1 MEFRTLRLERF
12 RNFDFLSLDF
22 TGKRHF
28 LCGANAQGKSNC
40 LEALSLVT
48 AMRSFRVRE
57 WKPLAQNGSNE
68 WQVRYNIQSQDS
80 GDHCLEL
87 QVNGTRKHIILD
99 GDPLPRLGAL
109 LGRFPVVV
117 LGSEDLQLLRG
128 SPGERRRWLDLTFS
142 LIDPA
147 YFEALLSYG
156 KALAQRNRLLKNGA
170 SERELESFEQV
181 MATPAA
187 LLVQTRTQRIE
198 QLCNLAESV
207 YTELADGRE
216 QPSLTYRPHTPLTDA
231 GAFLEKWRDNR
242 NGDRAMGST
251 RAGPHRDDLRIQV
264 DSRAAR
270 EYGSDGQQRALVM
283 ALRFAQSHLWESVLK
298 EVPVLLVDDV
308 LGELDPQRRK
318 AFWTLCREDRQVI
331 ATGTELPPQSE
342 NWQIHSVVDGRICD
356 Q

>member
-1 MEFRTLRLERF
+1 MEFRQLRLQNF
-12 RNFDFLSLDF
+12 RNFDFLNLELR
-22 TGKRHF
+22 GNRHF

-57 WKPLAQNGSNE
+57 WKPLARSGFSE
-68 WQVRYNIQSQDS
+68 WQVRFDIQSQRS
-80 GDHCLEL
+80 GEHCLDL
-87 QVNGTRKHIILD
+87 HVNASRKQIFLD
-99 GDPLPRLGAL
+99 GDLLPRLGQL

-142 LIDPA
+142 LIDPT
-147 YFEALLSYG
+147 YFEALLAYG
-156 KALAQRNRLLKNGA
+156 NGLAQRNRLLKNGA
-170 SERELESFEQV
+170 SDSEIESFEQA
-181 MATPAA
+181 MAAPAA
-187 LLVQTRTQRIE
+187 LLVKTRNQRTAE
-198 QLCNLAESV
+198 LRTLAEEV
-207 YTELADGRE
+207 YARLADGRE
-216 QPSLTYRPHTPLTDA
+216 QPSLTYRPDTPLEDPA
-231 GAFLEKWRDNR
+231 AILQKWRDGR
-242 NGDRAMGST
+242 SGDRALGST

-264 DSRAAR
+264 DNRAAR

-283 ALRFAQSHLWESVLK
+283 ALRFAQSQLWESVLK

-308 LGELDPQRRK
+308 LGELDPQRRE

-342 NWQIHSVVDGRICD
+342 NWQIHNVVNGSICD
-356 Q
+356 